1 MADYLDGDG
10 EVELLL
16 ATMSGGL
23 YSVRTGAPLADPAAA
38 VREAVPGGNCFVAR
52 PGYQGITADA
62 ASRAPRDVRGRDL
75 TVRFAVVDG
84 RPNGT
89 EAAGAGAGQR
99 RPRGPYKVSVTLSGV
114 GHAAM
119 GAGPAPVVGMS
130 DTVSVPGT
138 YALTLPAPR
147 TRSTA
152 VVVLE
157 MVDEVRAKNLD
168 LDLDAVALFPL
179 NLRAR
184 APFFSFIHSPPPAL
198 LSSPSPIVT
207 VRHPLHRLIRPLLPH
222 PLPPP
227 AEVRGGGPGPGDGGR
242 GVGRGGRGGWWRE
255 WWSRP
260 APAGWVRRAAGEL
273 EWVAGAVSVCV
284 CVCS

>member
-1 MADYLDGDG
+1 MADDLDGDG

-89 EAAGAGAGQR
+89 EAAGAGAGQF

-157 MVDEVRAKNLD
+157 MVDEVRAKILD
-168 LDLDAVALFPL
+168 
-179 NLRAR
+179 
-184 APFFSFIHSPPPAL
+184 
-198 LSSPSPIVT
+198 
-207 VRHPLHRLIRPLLPH
+207 
-222 PLPPP
+222 
-227 AEVRGGGPGPGDGGR
+227 
-242 GVGRGGRGGWWRE
+242 
-255 WWSRP
+255 
-260 APAGWVRRAAGEL
+260 
-273 EWVAGAVSVCV
+273 
-284 CVCS
+284 